1 MSGAIAPFVGKML
14 IGAVAGKVVGKVTGN
29 DKLGLIAGLAAGALT
44 PGTIGGA
51 VPGVDEIA
59 NTTTMTDA
67 AGNSLANMETVTPVM
82 PSGATTPIGSAIEK
96 GKGLLTSTGEWVKEN
111 PYGAIIGAQT
121 AGGLV
126 GMYETRRAEEAAA
139 KEAEKVRAF
148 EMAKLA
154 EQEAANVRTYDRE
167 HQDFAPRAQSTYAT
181 PGMLRQGGV
190 APNSPGSDYYQKY
203 LSMYQGGVR

>member
-1 MSGAIAPFVGKML
+1 MSGAVAPFVGKML

-44 PGTIGGA
+44 PGTVTTGVIDPVIDEATGA
-51 VPGVDEIA
+51 VITPASVTEQSTMGAIVD
-59 NTTTMTDA
+59 
-67 AGNSLANMETVTPVM
+67 
-82 PSGATTPIGSAIEK
+82 K